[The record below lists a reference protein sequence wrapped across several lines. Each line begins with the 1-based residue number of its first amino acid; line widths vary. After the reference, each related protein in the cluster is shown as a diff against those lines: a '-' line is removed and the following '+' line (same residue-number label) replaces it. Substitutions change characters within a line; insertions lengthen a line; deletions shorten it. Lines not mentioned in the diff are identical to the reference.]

1 MLYPIEEDH
10 NECHG
15 DTQQKQQCNAICVM
29 IREGQDLSGPWSPA
43 KPLMRFYPNPSHVR
57 FKIFQDV
64 MTWVVGC
71 ILDQELMFPR
81 SRYNNIFGLLTEYPN
96 MP

>member
-1 MLYPIEEDH
+1 MLYPIDH

-43 KPLMRFYPNPSHVR
+43 KPLMRFYPNPSHVCY
-57 FKIFQDV
+57 DE
-64 MTWVVGC
+64 GC
-71 ILDQELMFPR
+71 RLACLVPP
-81 SRYNNIFGLLTEYPN
+81 LHP
-96 MP
+96 